1 MNDGDPPRSP
11 SAPAPIAPLVSMDG
25 APAVPDP
32 NPSAEEIFLQLADLT
47 AEERASRLCGISGPV
62 RQKVESMLESLDAGA
77 WLEEP
82 LCDPRW
88 SPAAAIGD
96 GLERLGDDPESL
108 PPKRIGRYQIRRM
121 LGSGGHAVVYL
132 ALETGDLQRWVAL
145 KVLRDT
151 RAGTVTRF
159 DAERRALASLE
170 HRGIPRIFESGREPD
185 GPPWFAMELVR
196 GDWITRWCRERTL
209 PVRERIELFREAL
222 DAVRSAHAAGIVHRD
237 LKPANVMVGEH
248 GGRPQVKVID
258 FGIARDGKVG
268 AAELATT
275 DAPGLLG
282 SLAAMSPEQV
292 REGADAATDR
302 SDIYALGAMLFEL
315 LADRPP
321 RTLRDRSLGDVVR
334 EIADREPP
342 RLSMLAPQFR
352 GDLDAIVGKAMSFD
366 PGSRYASVTE
376 FDADLARWLAG
387 EPVVARVP
395 RRIERC
401 ARWLRRHRR
410 AVAVTVLVAAALA
423 AFGGIERSRAAR
435 ITAMREVGRLNSL
448 LEEEF
453 RLRRERGAESERRRL
468 ISEVL
473 FATEAESSTPFD
485 PAERA
490 AIRAQALLAECEP
503 DLRGEL
509 DPASAAMLAEA
520 VSLCRLAV
528 AERPVD
534 PTALAD
540 LSFALVRLGDSDP
553 RKQEAALALYLE
565 AQAIDERLHR
575 EHPRIRRFHD
585 NLVWSHDRLGLAYGN
600 LGRLDESRQ
609 AFTAMAEEA
618 RRLVKAHPDPAISH
632 FTASHA
638 LRLAA
643 CFSAV
648 DGELESAAGLL
659 HEAAYELDE
668 AMRRDS
674 SDARLH
680 IQRERLQWT
689 LATVELAR
697 GRIAEA
703 QVAGDRAEESAA
715 IMSVIDPGCDV
726 HEPSIAIEARLRLAS
741 DALDA
746 GNARD
751 AQRML
756 AEADQIARE
765 RAARNPSALGFPSS
779 ARIAL
784 LRGDMREL
792 DLMLEECRRGEPIP
806 TDRSMYEA
814 PHACCI
820 AVRDLLA
827 SAEWLGPRDP
837 VRADAC
843 RDVARAM
850 VGRMAERFADHAAV
864 DEMQARLAQSE
875 GRQQDALA
883 SIDASLRFGQERLN
897 PPIMLD
903 RAAFR
908 AAISPR

>member
-1 MNDGDPPRSP
+1 VKVG
-11 SAPAPIAPLVSMDG
+11 G
-25 APAVPDP
+25 G
-32 NPSAEEIFLQLADLT
+32 LA
-47 AEERASRLCGISGPV
+47 GHYG
-62 RQKVESMLESLDAGA
+62 LES
-77 WLEEP
+77 
-82 LCDPRW
+82 
-88 SPAAAIGD
+88 I
-96 GLERLGDDPESL
+96 ERHLRSRDFVRV
-108 PPKRIGRYQIRRM
+108 RIGVGKPPTKERGGEHVLARP
-121 LGSGGHAVVYL
+121 SG
-132 ALETGDLQRWVAL
+132 E
-145 KVLRDT
+145 T
-151 RAGTVTRF
+151 RA
-159 DAERRALASLE
+159 
-170 HRGIPRIFESGREPD
+170 
-185 GPPWFAMELVR
+185 
-196 GDWITRWCRERTL
+196 
-209 PVRERIELFREAL
+209 AL
-222 DAVRSAHAAGIVHRD
+222 DVAIEVAADAVEAI
-237 LKPANVMVGEH
+237 
-248 GGRPQVKVID
+248 
-258 FGIARDGKVG
+258 
-268 AAELATT
+268 
-275 DAPGLLG
+275 
-282 SLAAMSPEQV
+282 V

-366 PGSRYASVTE
+366 PDSRYASVTE

-387 EPVVARVP
+387 EPVLARVP
-395 RRIERC
+395 SRIERC
-401 ARWLRRHRR
+401 AQWLRRNRR

-423 AFGGIERSRAAR
+423 TFGWIERSRAAR

-453 RLRRERGAESERRRL
+453 RLRRERGAESERRSL

-473 FATEAESSTPFD
+473 SATDAESGTPFE

-490 AIRAQALLAECEP
+490 TIRAQALLAECEP

-528 AERPVD
+528 AKRPVD

-553 RKQEAALALYLE
+553 RKQDTALSLYLE

-585 NLVWSHDRLGLAYGN
+585 NVVWSHDRLGLAYGS
-600 LGRLDESRQ
+600 LGRLAESRQ
-609 AFTAMAEEA
+609 AFMAMAEEA
-618 RRLVKAHPDPAISH
+618 RRLVEAHPGPAISH

-643 CFSAV
+643 CFRAV

-659 HEAAYELDE
+659 HEAAHELDE

-680 IQRERLQWT
+680 IQRERLLWT

-715 IMSVIDPGCDV
+715 IMSVIDPACDV
-726 HEPSIAIEARLRLAS
+726 HEPSIAIEARLRLAA

-746 GNARD
+746 GNESN
-751 AQRML
+751 AQRIL
-756 AEADQIARE
+756 AEAEQIARD
-765 RAARNPSALGFPSS
+765 RAARNPAALGFPSF

-784 LRGDMREL
+784 IRGDPREL
-792 DLMLEECRRGEPIP
+792 DLMLEQWRLKDPAPARHSMDEP
-806 TDRSMYEA
+806 
-814 PHACCI
+814 PHACCM

-837 VRADAC
+837 VRANAC
-843 RDVARAM
+843 RDVARVM
-850 VGRMAERFADHAAV
+850 VDRTAERFPGHAAV
-864 DEMQARLAQSE
+864 DEMRARLARSD
-875 GRQQDALA
+875 GRLEDAMA
-883 SIDASLRFGQERLN
+883 SIDASLLFGQERLN

-908 AAISPR
+908 AAIRPR